1 MGFSPALDR
10 LWDWPDGSP
19 VQAQFLHGRGRLC
32 RPAVWRGEVLRVS
45 GCMCSPAQVCCEVF
59 LLSWFCRW
67 GPACG
72 PELHGWPAGGP
83 CLPRLAASRLA
94 CLHAAGLTFATGRGS
109 LVSACLQPGLG
120 LSECPWTADMV
131 AVLLARRGAVAGGGH
146 WAVFMCVTGSERSPA
161 STPPAPS
168 KFGAAEVR
176 ASFSSPTWS
185 SWVGGP
191 ASLWPRGLPQCLPVD
206 LACPRTQ
213 GQS

>member
-1 MGFSPALDR
+1 MVLWLSTTGTLEWGGCGIQSCLGQALG
-10 LWDWPDGSP
+10 LADGSP

-94 CLHAAGLTFATGRGS
+94 CLHAAGLTFTTAGAAWFLLVSSPGWGSVSVRGQLTWWQFSWPAEELWQEGATG
-109 LVSACLQPGLG
+109 
-120 LSECPWTADMV
+120 LSS
-131 AVLLARRGAVAGGGH
+131 
-146 WAVFMCVTGSERSPA
+146 CV
-161 STPPAPS
+161 
-168 KFGAAEVR
+168 
-176 ASFSSPTWS
+176 
-185 SWVGGP
+185 
-191 ASLWPRGLPQCLPVD
+191 
-206 LACPRTQ
+206 
-213 GQS
+213 